1 MLQISVIRQNQLEVI
16 EGLGKK
22 NVPDAAEKIAEIL
35 TEADNKIEQ
44 EEAYREKLEKIKK

>member
-22 NVPDAAEKIAEIL
+22 NVPDAAEK
-35 TEADNKIEQ
+35 NS
-44 EEAYREKLEKIKK
+44 